1 MQCFRVRQRPVGERI
16 CNFTPVTGL
25 LKVLFGFH
33 FYSYVS
39 SSGNLI
45 GEKRGTKRIGG
56 TQ

>member
-39 SSGNLI
+39 SSGNFI
-45 GEKRGTKRIGG
+45 REKRGTKRIGG